1 MGLLDFIFGTN
12 KNEDINVKKQE
23 IQRVKQ
29 IGKYA
34 VLNHE
39 SEENIEYDIPCNIK
53 NVLISKNGKYIVS
66 SAEGQRPSFNESWD
80 EEEYYDDGPHKF
92 AALRVWEY
100 GTFKILREFTSS
112 I

>member
-39 SEENIEYDIPCNIK
+39 SEENIE
-53 NVLISKNGKYIVS
+53 L
-66 SAEGQRPSFNESWD
+66 
-80 EEEYYDDGPHKF
+80 
-92 AALRVWEY
+92 
-100 GTFKILREFTSS
+100 
-112 I
+112 